1 MKNQIL
7 LEQLVNKIEKDIS
20 SNKKNKPFNKIIKD
34 KTPVLKKIS
43 LITYSRNIVN
53 IVNKSEKVNNN
64 YKKQEENKTLNLSY
78 QKMTKKNKTSLIN
91 DIKNSIIEYSNKKQ
105 KEKKYLNK
113 NKSEKILK
121 SPYQN
126 LNEKYENYIK
136 NKYNK
141 YNTQELIYQ
150 IENEYSK
157 IQFNNENDFI
167 KRMENYTSK
176 KILQEKKVNE
186 ILNKQKPKINEKK
199 LVETFNRLIED
210 SNRRNEER
218 IKKSKITSD
227 DIIMNDIEENLKKS
241 KSHKQIIT
249 KKYWDQIYEKRFKEK
264 LNYYKNNLNKKKKEC
279 LLKNKI
285 KEENELN
292 EMKKYNKKVI
302 MTQEQI
308 NKLNFRLYYKPISKR
323 FISNISQL
331 EKKNYNKETDLFN
344 KSFRNNKTSK
354 TFYSSKKMSK
364 NNSKNNNL
372 NTPSIEAEKLI
383 DNFFYDK

>member
-186 ILNKQKPKINEKK
+186 MLNKQKPKINEKK

-372 NTPSIEAEKLI
+372 NPPSIEAEKLI

>member
-186 ILNKQKPKINEKK
+186 MLNKQKPKINEKK

>member
-1 MKNQIL
+1 M
-7 LEQLVNKIEKDIS
+7 S